1 MFCLLETCFPRIY
14 CLNSSSRVCMFI
26 FVVSW
31 VYFSFFVFVSVFV
44 FLFFLER
51 PSHLCKIYLVLRHD
65 FLLKV
70 FRACGKY

>member
-14 CLNSSSRVCMFI
+14 CLNRSSWVCMFI

-31 VYFSFFVFVSVFV
+31 VYFIYFFFFCFCFV
-44 FLFFLER
+44 FLER
-51 PSHLCKIYLVLRHD
+51 PSHLCRIYLVLRHD

-70 FRACGKY
+70 FRTCGKY